1 MKWIFIL
8 LICLLTPSLWAD
20 ETQEIN
26 QTIEKFLKIRTPTKP
41 TFDDQGRLYSLDF
54 PNGTLQLYRVEA
66 NQVATASQPMK
77 QISQFQDG
85 ISSYTI
91 SPDGKQIIMSAAKG
105 GNERTQLYELQQ
117 DEVKHLIGSEKVV
130 TTFQLWRPDSQGF
143 FYISNQDNLKDFHIY
158 YWDSLNRKS
167 HKLLEKTGQWFV
179 SAISKDFTKVLI
191 QEMISASDSKV
202 YEMEIS
208 DLSLDPKTR
217 PLKNLS
223 IHHSGQTASNHA
235 VAYLDSESVLILSDQ
250 NGNMQ
255 LYRKDLNSPQIS
267 HPLPKLN
274 NYEIDQAL
282 ISFDQKYLSLLI
294 NEDGY
299 ATLKL
304 FLLPNL
310 EEIKLPTIA
319 KGVIASEPIRNHQI
333 IWTLSNAQSPNVSY
347 LWEIG
352 SSQTAKQISFPYTSD
367 IDLSAFPLPELIQYE
382 SFDGLKIP
390 AFLYLPPNYP
400 KDPQKRYPIPF
411 VVNYHGGPESQ
422 FRPYF
427 DRNSQI
433 LLKMGFGII
442 QPNVR
447 GSTGYGRHFHMLDDY
462 KNRWHSVKDGYLVA
476 KWLVEQKYA
485 TAGKIATYGGSYGG
499 FMSIACLLEDSLQV
513 KSGKERLFGAGI
525 DVVGIVNLK
534 TFLEQTADYRRK
546 LREVEYGP
554 LSDEAFLKS
563 VSSIHQIDEIAV
575 NLMIAHGLND
585 PRVPVGEAMQLAVAM
600 QRRGFDPE
608 LLYFPDEGHGFA
620 KLPNRIL
627 FTNRLIR
634 FLRRELIENKQPLH
648 PHNADSH
655 KQK

>member
-223 IHHSGQTASNHA
+223 IHRSGQTASNHA

-250 NGNMQ
+250 NGNMH
-255 LYRKDLNSPQIS
+255 I
-267 HPLPKLN
+267 
-274 NYEIDQAL
+274 
-282 ISFDQKYLSLLI
+282 
-294 NEDGY
+294 
-299 ATLKL
+299 
-304 FLLPNL
+304 
-310 EEIKLPTIA
+310 
-319 KGVIASEPIRNHQI
+319 
-333 IWTLSNAQSPNVSY
+333 
-347 LWEIG
+347 
-352 SSQTAKQISFPYTSD
+352 
-367 IDLSAFPLPELIQYE
+367 
-382 SFDGLKIP
+382 
-390 AFLYLPPNYP
+390 
-400 KDPQKRYPIPF
+400 
-411 VVNYHGGPESQ
+411 
-422 FRPYF
+422 
-427 DRNSQI
+427 
-433 LLKMGFGII
+433 
-442 QPNVR
+442 
-447 GSTGYGRHFHMLDDY
+447 
-462 KNRWHSVKDGYLVA
+462 
-476 KWLVEQKYA
+476 
-485 TAGKIATYGGSYGG
+485 
-499 FMSIACLLEDSLQV
+499 
-513 KSGKERLFGAGI
+513 ERI
-525 DVVGIVNLK
+525 
-534 TFLEQTADYRRK
+534 
-546 LREVEYGP
+546 
-554 LSDEAFLKS
+554 
-563 VSSIHQIDEIAV
+563 
-575 NLMIAHGLND
+575 
-585 PRVPVGEAMQLAVAM
+585 
-600 QRRGFDPE
+600 
-608 LLYFPDEGHGFA
+608 
-620 KLPNRIL
+620 
-627 FTNRLIR
+627 
-634 FLRRELIENKQPLH
+634 
-648 PHNADSH
+648 
-655 KQK
+655 